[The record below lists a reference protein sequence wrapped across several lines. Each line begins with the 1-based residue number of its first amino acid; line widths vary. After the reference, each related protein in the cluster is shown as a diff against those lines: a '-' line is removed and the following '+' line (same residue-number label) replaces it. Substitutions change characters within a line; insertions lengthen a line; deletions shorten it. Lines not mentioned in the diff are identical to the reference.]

1 MKMTKKKDPKDI
13 KKAGRPENITPE
25 IADRLMALFKMG
37 LNDGEV
43 CEILDIPPSV
53 LYAHQARHPEF
64 LEKKLL
70 SKKHLVSK
78 SRLVVYNG
86 LNSLDEKLRVDTA
99 KWILERKAKAE
110 FSTRQEVTGAD
121 GESIKPVNIT
131 IIPVSTEGK

>member
-1 MKMTKKKDPKDI
+1 MTKRKDPKDL

-25 IADRLMALFKMG
+25 LADRIMALFRMG

-43 CEILDIPPSV
+43 CEQLDVPPSV

-64 LEKKLL
+64 LEKKHLA
-70 SKKHLVSK
+70 KKHLVSK
-78 SRLVVYNG
+78 SRQVVYNG
-86 LNSLDEKLRVDTA
+86 LNSGDEKLRVDTA
-99 KWILERKAKAE
+99 KWILERKAKEE

-131 IIPVSTEGK
+131 IIPVGAEDK